1 MNFFGKDIAVTNIDG
16 RFFVNLNDVLP
27 TEVITEHSYSI
38 GFPLDNVLPLLG
50 LLKNTGWEGLYKRE
64 LVKHVV
70 YNRTMVQQDMS
81 IPTIID
87 VDLGKRMRISTYKE
101 NDEVWVCAVQLEQ
114 ISVGIHYDL
123 RVAESLRP
131 SQLQY
136 IHIPFRPRL
145 VWQNDREMVIYFI
158 PLSHVDAYFKTLR
171 TDFNAHYVD
180 QHVGQIQKKIEEAV
194 EEITKWM

>member
-1 MNFFGKDIAVTNIDG
+1 MNFFGKNIPVTNIDG
-16 RFFVNLNDVLP
+16 RFFVNLNGVLP

-50 LLKNTGWEGLYKRE
+50 LLGNTDWDGVYKRE

-70 YNRTMVQQDMS
+70 YDRTLVHRDMA

-87 VDLGKRMRISTYKE
+87 VDLGKRMRISVYKE
-101 NDEVWVCAVQLEQ
+101 NDKVWVCAVQLEQ

-131 SQLQY
+131 SQLHY
-136 IHIPFRPRL
+136 INIPFRPRL
-145 VWQNDREMVIYFI
+145 VWQNDREMVVYFI
-158 PLSHVDAYFKTLR
+158 PLTHVDAYFKTLR

-180 QHVGQIQKKIEEAV
+180 QYVGKIQQKIESAIEGM
-194 EEITKWM
+194 TKWM

>member
-1 MNFFGKDIAVTNIDG
+1 MNFFGKNIPVTNIDG
-16 RFFVNLNDVLP
+16 RFFVNLSTVLP
-27 TEVITEHSYSI
+27 SDVSTEHSYSI
-38 GFPLDNVLPLLG
+38 GIPLDNVLPLLG
-50 LLKNTGWEGLYKRE
+50 LLGDTGWDGLYQRE

-70 YNRTMVQQDMS
+70 YNRVFVEQDMS
-81 IPTIID
+81 VPTISDI
-87 VDLGKRMRISTYKE
+87 DLGKRMRVSTYRE
-101 NDEVWVCAVQLEQ
+101 DEEIWVCAVQLEQ

-145 VWQNDREMVIYFI
+145 VWQNDQEMVVYFI

-180 QHVGQIQKKIEEAV
+180 QYVGEIQQKIQTAWKEQE
-194 EEITKWM
+194 KWM

>member
-1 MNFFGKDIAVTNIDG
+1 MNFFGKNIAVTNIDG
-16 RFFVNLNDVLP
+16 RFFVNLKNVLP
-27 TEVITEHSYSI
+27 TEVVQEHSYSA

-50 LLKNTGWEGLYKRE
+50 LLGDTGWEGLYQRE
-64 LVKHVV
+64 LVKHIV
-70 YNRTMVQQDMS
+70 YDRTLVTGDMA

-87 VDLGKRMRISTYKE
+87 VDLGKRMRVSTYKE
-101 NDEVWVCAVQLEQ
+101 GDEIWVCAVQLEQ

-145 VWQNDREMVIYFI
+145 VWQNDREMVVYFI
-158 PLSHVDAYFKTLR
+158 PLTHVDAYFKNLR

-180 QHVGQIQKKIEEAV
+180 QYVGKIQDKITTVIEG
-194 EEITKWM
+194 ISKWY

>member
-1 MNFFGKDIAVTNIDG
+1 MNFFGKEIPVINIDG
-16 RFFVNLNDVLP
+16 RFFVKLNGVLP
-27 TEVITEHSYSI
+27 SEVITEHSYSV

-50 LLKNTGWEGLYKRE
+50 LLDDTGWEGLYKRE
-64 LVKHVV
+64 LVKSVV
-70 YNRTMVQQDMS
+70 YHRTMEIGDMS

-87 VDLGKRMRISTYKE
+87 VDLGNRMRVSTYTE
-101 NDEVWVCAVQLEQ
+101 NGETWVCAVQLEQ

-145 VWQNDREMVIYFI
+145 VWQNDREMVVYFI
-158 PLSHVDAYFKTLR
+158 PLSHVNHYFKNLR
-171 TDFNAHYVD
+171 SDLTSHYVD
-180 QHVGQIQKKIEEAV
+180 QYVDLQKTIETA
-194 EEITKWM
+194 WSQARLDS